1 MTANIFGNLLVW
13 GLISGTL
20 LSYLPQYIK
29 IYNTKSVRGIS
40 ESTIVMGIY
49 SCVFNIIGTIQED
62 YESLIHCRQNN
73 DCYDKIIPIVQLI
86 SPGLCFTILYLFYV
100 YYNIHNEDQSL
111 LSGHQ
116 KYTTRRAWYNLYAN
130 ITIITIFILT
140 SINLK
145 YKHVNTIGKIFNI
158 ISMVLSLIMWIPQI
172 YTTYKLQTD
181 YALSLIALSIHAF
194 GCLLTIVYQYGIAKQ
209 SFLVIL
215 NYLVGGISEASIVII
230 VLYYRRKNKQKY
242 HDYPKSLYNPDSE
255 YTSL

>member
-116 KYTTRRAWYNLYAN
+116 KYTIRRAWYNLYAN

-145 YKHVNTIGKIFNI
+145 YKHVNT
-158 ISMVLSLIMWIPQI
+158 
-172 YTTYKLQTD
+172 
-181 YALSLIALSIHAF
+181 
-194 GCLLTIVYQYGIAKQ
+194 
-209 SFLVIL
+209 
-215 NYLVGGISEASIVII
+215 
-230 VLYYRRKNKQKY
+230 
-242 HDYPKSLYNPDSE
+242 
-255 YTSL
+255 